1 MREAFVIVA
10 VILFIIDALLW
21 WSPSTPWG
29 GRLIPVG
36 LVGFRYRFR
45 PTLTRAG
52 LPGESALILGSN
64 RASVN
69 EP

>member
-36 LVGFRYRFR
+36 LAF
-45 PTLTRAG
+45 LA
-52 LPGESALILGSN
+52 
-64 RASVN
+64 ASFLSFVAR
-69 EP
+69 